1 MFARASLLFVMLVG
15 GCGGAYTGG
24 HTPANAGS
32 AAKGGIENAA
42 LPYHVLDRTG
52 HQLDE
57 AAFWQQLGAAR
68 VVCVGEEHTNPH
80 HHWVQLQVV
89 KRLTT
94 TWPHLALGLEMFQ
107 RPFQAVLDDFAA
119 GHIDADA
126 LRSRTGWEDR
136 WGYDYKLYGPTI
148 ATAVAA
154 HSGLIALNAP
164 KELTRKVAH
173 HGLAS
178 LTPDERAQ
186 VPELDLHDAAH
197 RAWFDALM
205 EDMGGST
212 AHAKAV
218 GAAPSTPPATN
229 TTPAA
234 PPASGSVDDRGP
246 GTGEPTEAE
255 DPTPNADDIYT
266 VQVMW
271 DETMADTTAR
281 WLAAHP
287 TDHVVILAGT
297 GHCMDTAIVHR
308 LARRGVT
315 GVVSVRSVIDDGEGS
330 VAEVLA
336 KPMNDFVVVLDLPP
350 EVKAKM
356 REAEKTGH

>member
-1 MFARASLLFVMLVG
+1 
-15 GCGGAYTGG
+15 
-24 HTPANAGS
+24 
-32 AAKGGIENAA
+32 
-42 LPYHVLDRTG
+42 
-52 HQLDE
+52 
-57 AAFWQQLGAAR
+57 
-68 VVCVGEEHTNPH
+68 
-80 HHWVQLQVV
+80 
-89 KRLTT
+89 
-94 TWPHLALGLEMFQ
+94 
-107 RPFQAVLDDFAA
+107 
-119 GHIDADA
+119 
-126 LRSRTGWEDR
+126 
-136 WGYDYKLYGPTI
+136 
-148 ATAVAA
+148 
-154 HSGLIALNAP
+154 LIALNAP
-164 KELTRKVAH
+164 KELTKKVAH

-186 VPELDLHDAAH
+186 VPELDLKDAAH

-218 GAAPSTPPATN
+218 GSAPNTPATPPASSTPS
-229 TTPAA
+229 TTPPS
-234 PPASGSVDDRGP
+234 PPASGSVDDKGP
-246 GTGEPTEAE
+246 GSGAPTEAE
-255 DPTPNADDIYT
+255 ADPMPNADDIYT

-287 TDHVVILAGT
+287 SDRVVILAGT

-356 REAEKTGH
+356 REAAKGE